1 MPKES
6 TQPRQRGHLYR
17 VLINS
22 EERRLRTG
30 WRLLCFGV
38 IFSVTALLAQLP
50 LAFALGVQALPPW
63 AEQLLLYAFY
73 LAALLLTTWL
83 ARRFLDRRPF
93 LDLGLRLGRGWWADL
108 LFGAALGGVLMA
120 GITMVEWAAGW
131 LEFRGFAWQTV
142 GWGQLLLSLAAAFF
156 VYIAVGINEE
166 LMMRGYVMQNLAE
179 GLNMRWAVVISSVAF
194 GLLHMGNPYANWVST
209 LSVAVAGVF
218 LAAGY
223 LVTRSLWL
231 PFGLHFGWNF
241 FQGTIFGFP
250 VSGTGGFHLIRQTV
264 AGPEWVT
271 GGPFGPEAG
280 LTGLTATVVGTALIW
295 LWGRGLKKG
304 NP

>member
-1 MPKES
+1 VPNES
-6 TQPRQRGHLYR
+6 TQQRQRGRLYR
-17 VLINS
+17 VFINP

-30 WRLLCFGV
+30 WRILCFSV
-38 IFSVTALLAQLP
+38 IFIVTTLLAQLP
-50 LAFALGVQALPPW
+50 FAFAMGVQALPPW
-63 AEQLLLYAFY
+63 AEQFLFYAFY

-120 GITMVEWAAGW
+120 GITLVEWAAGW

-142 GWGQLLLSLAAAFF
+142 GWDQLLLSLASAFF
-156 VYIAVGINEE
+156 VYIAVGVNEE

-179 GLNMRWAVVISSVAF
+179 ALNMRWAVIISSVVF
-194 GLLHMGNPYANWVST
+194 GLLHMGNPYASWVST
-209 LSVAVAGVF
+209 LNVAVAGVF

-231 PFGLHFGWNF
+231 PL
-241 FQGTIFGFP
+241 
-250 VSGTGGFHLIRQTV
+250 GGFHLIRQTV

-280 LTGLTATVVGTALIW
+280 LTGLTAMVVGTALIW
-295 LWGRGLKKG
+295 LWGRGLKKRNAENDSAEKRPKAISG
-304 NP
+304 LSG